1 MLYTLT
7 RDTILKGIEEQS
19 KTLTI
24 KSDFLLNKIIRNY
37 HQEYNNTT
45 RTIHDNLLDK
55 AIELWKNWYECN
67 PKLRNTPVLYKCYVC
82 NTGWWRLDPFRNH
95 IIVHKHPNLL
105 ISLEEVGQEANIIAS
120 IGYPKK
126 TKLVTVNSSCWKCNK
141 PLKNHA
147 LTKLSA
153 EKFTCE
159 LCQMKLYSS
168 VGLTYKN
175 ENIKL
180 VCTICSVYCSSEEI
194 LYRHMVLYHTPKSDE
209 PAVTNTKICNLCE
222 EKFYVASYHDCP
234 KRSKLYKCY
243 YCWNKY
249 TSKTFLN
256 LHMSMNKGYS
266 TCPDCSKKF
275 KQCYLIEHLLHHSRN
290 YEIVQYCLKCKN
302 NVLYTNNDSFH
313 NHMINHG
320 NSAQRRR
327 YTIKMMLPLKCVKGV
342 IVESGIPLQINK
354 KLLYKYLADIDY
366 MNYTPLEIIS
376 KVKGNNTI
384 INNSER
390 NDITETSTENTLKQ
404 ISNVENKQS
413 ENHEE
418 NDVTKEI
425 TENTIKEISTV
436 ANTEM
441 DDDIES
447 DYESD
452 NYAFQIQLDAEI
464 QRDIEIEEQISKVFK
479 ASKCYKKFLDKEAND
494 PIEDIY
500 NDDVCII
507 VKNEDVLV
515 ISDSDEDR
523 ENSKLENTCDETNSV
538 MNIDIKKDINNS
550 DIEIEY
556 DERFNSND
564 NEIRSY
570 FDDVTVKIEPF
581 KNKSVKDFLNE
592 VEKLDFKDVKTES
605 CIDENEGID
614 IQNVEC
620 EIEISDWRI
629 NEIAGCSKKRKD
641 KNTRHNNFS
650 VLRYL
655 INHISFHINE
665 MYDIVPNETDQ
676 YVQYKTYICLLCEEL
691 VEIDDFFI
699 HWESHLDLNEGGV
712 MEMSDSEADMKSVMT
727 PEMVEKAIKILL
739 ETSRQ
744 NKNKVCIVCFKNHV
758 RRNDSKRHLI
768 EHLLH
773 EAKVNMTATNSKLRC
788 PMCNLD
794 IQELTSWRQH
804 MREHAQLR
812 MYRCSLCP
820 KYFSDSSNY
829 SKHRKV
835 HNQHKYICD
844 LCGGKFCAKSSIIKH
859 LAVHK
864 PMNPINCT
872 QCHKTLYSEHAL
884 KRHMR
889 VRHSVSQF
897 ACTVCKR
904 KFVTCKQ
911 RWDHMWNKHKLR
923 KYVADCPIC
932 NKQYRRIIDVKNHMR
947 LEHGI
952 KKPDD
957 FYKKNLEGCTAKEKA
972 RKKPK

>member
-1 MLYTLT
+1 MEDTAQIAFNVNVKVEEIEDEINTQETNLT
-7 RDTILKGIEEQS
+7 
-19 KTLTI
+19 
-24 KSDFLLNKIIRNY
+24 
-37 HQEYNNTT
+37 
-45 RTIHDNLLDK
+45 
-55 AIELWKNWYECN
+55 
-67 PKLRNTPVLYKCYVC
+67 
-82 NTGWWRLDPFRNH
+82 
-95 IIVHKHPNLL
+95 
-105 ISLEEVGQEANIIAS
+105 
-120 IGYPKK
+120 
-126 TKLVTVNSSCWKCNK
+126 
-141 PLKNHA
+141 
-147 LTKLSA
+147 
-153 EKFTCE
+153 
-159 LCQMKLYSS
+159 
-168 VGLTYKN
+168 N
-175 ENIKL
+175 ENNVSTRPTNKKSIYTQ
-180 VCTICSVYCSSEEI
+180 VISIADSEDENVTSENSNSASDVSRCNQEDCSSEIPASSSGIYYESSHSSDIGSVKNGGKRANGHLNSLEEI

-209 PAVTNTKICNLCE
+209 PA
-222 EKFYVASYHDCP
+222 
-234 KRSKLYKCY
+234 
-243 YCWNKY
+243 
-249 TSKTFLN
+249 
-256 LHMSMNKGYS
+256 
-266 TCPDCSKKF
+266 
-275 KQCYLIEHLLHHSRN
+275 
-290 YEIVQYCLKCKN
+290 
-302 NVLYTNNDSFH
+302 
-313 NHMINHG
+313 
-320 NSAQRRR
+320 
-327 YTIKMMLPLKCVKGV
+327 MMLPLKCVKGV

-384 INNSER
+384 SNNSER

-436 ANTEM
+436 ANTEI

-523 ENSKLENTCDETNSV
+523 ENSKLEKTTCDETNSV

-570 FDDVTVKIEPF
+570 FDDVTVKIEPCDNTEEISNNIEIKKETNKEKDVKDSNVINKVIKKENLDIEVKDEF
-581 KNKSVKDFLNE
+581 NGVKNKSVKDFLNE
-592 VEKLDFKDVKTES
+592 VEKIDFKDVKTES

-641 KNTRHNNFS
+641 KNTRHNAWKIDDTTYSCSDCTYKGCYKKYIDHLMYCQRKHQTCTYCRKTFDNIELYLTHFTEHKLRYLSCPQCLKNFS

-655 INHISFHINE
+655 VNHISFHINE

-712 MEMSDSEADMKSVMT
+712 MEMSDSEADMKSIMT

-872 QCHKTLYSEHAL
+872 RCHKTLYSEHAL